1 MESKRKNFKIT
12 VTWWYNE
19 KGQHA
24 FTTIYCDEEII
35 DAVLFHYTNI
45 EVKEIVIE
53 EVETISN
60 DRTNVC

>member
-1 MESKRKNFKIT
+1 MGHQKKNFKIT

-19 KGQHA
+19 KGKHA
-24 FTTIYCDEEII
+24 YTIIYCDEEMI

-53 EVETISN
+53 EIIETSNVE
-60 DRTNVC
+60 NVC

>member
-1 MESKRKNFKIT
+1 MKHERKNFKIT

-24 FTTIYCDEEII
+24 FTTIYCDEEMI

-45 EVKEIVIE
+45 EVKEIKSVLQ
-53 EVETISN
+53 
-60 DRTNVC
+60 RPWPYYAR